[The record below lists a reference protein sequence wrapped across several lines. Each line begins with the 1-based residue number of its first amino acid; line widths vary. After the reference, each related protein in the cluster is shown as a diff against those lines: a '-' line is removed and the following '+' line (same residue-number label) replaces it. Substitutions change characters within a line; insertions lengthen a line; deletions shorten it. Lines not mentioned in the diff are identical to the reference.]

1 MSPSRKTEFSLE
13 QNVNHDIEVI
23 SGLTYIPDYITVD
36 EQKDLVDKIDQQEWS
51 IRTQRR
57 IQCFG
62 YKYDFKDGSFI
73 SSTYLGNLP
82 DWIQPLVNR
91 IASDGLMQNTPDQV
105 IVNEYQPGEGIV
117 SHIDCIPCFG
127 SIISILSLGSP
138 CVMDF
143 THSQTKAEAK
153 LLLQP
158 RSLLV
163 LQGAARY
170 VWQHGIAACDREQYG
185 GKEFVR
191 TRRVSLTFREV
202 LFPYK

>member
-1 MSPSRKTEFSLE
+1 MFPSQKAEFSLE
-13 QNVNHDIEVI
+13 HNLNPDIEVI
-23 SGLTYIPDYITVD
+23 SGLTYIPDYINVD
-36 EQKDLVDKIDQQEWS
+36 EQKALMDKLDQQEWL
-51 IRTQRR
+51 IKTQRR

-62 YKYDFKDGSFI
+62 YKYDFKEGSFI
-73 SSTYLGNLP
+73 SSTYLGDLP

-91 IASDGLMQNTPDQV
+91 LASDGLMPNSPDQV

-127 SIISILSLGSP
+127 NIISILSLGSP

-143 THSQTKAEAK
+143 SHSQTKEEAK